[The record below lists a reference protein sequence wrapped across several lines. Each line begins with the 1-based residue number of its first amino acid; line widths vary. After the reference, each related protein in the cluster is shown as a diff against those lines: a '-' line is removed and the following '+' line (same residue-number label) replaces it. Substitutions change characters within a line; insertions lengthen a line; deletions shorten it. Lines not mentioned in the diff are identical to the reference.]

1 MKYIK
6 KQHFKI
12 KYFLLFKLCLVEIH
26 YLLNVLFII
35 LFLQFENQQIIFI
48 SDLF

>member
-1 MKYIK
+1 MKYFK

-26 YLLNVLFII
+26 YLLYVLFII
-35 LFLQFENQQIIFI
+35 LYLQFVNQIIIFFT
-48 SDLF
+48 DLF